1 MNKLLQ
7 LLADGRFHS
16 GQELGDALGV
26 SRGSVWKNIG
36 RIEEEYGIDLHRIRG
51 RGYRLA
57 GPLSLLDGFALQN
70 HLRSPKWS
78 LFLYPSV
85 DSTNAEALRLL
96 SAGAPPPFVV
106 LAEAQKAG
114 RGRRGRKWISPVA
127 QNLYYSLA
135 YRITGGF
142 QQLSGLSLVAGLAV
156 MVSLRNLGVR
166 QIGLK
171 WPNDIYAGGKKLAG
185 VLLELSGDPADVCH
199 VVIGVGINVNMVST
213 KEQIDQP
220 WTSLRTELGH
230 LVDRNSVATCLSDTL
245 HSYLQ
250 RHTDYG
256 FASIQE
262 EWEREHI
269 WQGRDC
275 VLSTASQQ
283 VYGRVVGIDEM
294 GGLRLEVDGVEKS
307 FNSGELSLR
316 LAP

>member
-7 LLADGRFHS
+7 LLGDGRFHS
-16 GQELGDALGV
+16 GQELGDVLGV

-36 RIEEEYGIDLHRIRG
+36 RIEEEYGIGLYRVRG

-57 GPLSLLDGFALQN
+57 EPLSLLDGSALQG
-70 HLRSPKWS
+70 HLLSPKWP

-96 SAGAPPPFVV
+96 SAGAQPPFVV
-106 LAEAQKAG
+106 LAETQRAG

-166 QIGLK
+166 QTGLK
-171 WPNDIYAGGKKLAG
+171 WPNDVYAGGRKLAG

-199 VVIGVGINVNMVST
+199 VVVGIGINVNMVST

-220 WTSLRTELGH
+220 WTSIRAELGY
-230 LVDRNSVATCLSDTL
+230 LIDRNLVVTCLSDIL

-256 FASIQE
+256 FASIRE

-294 GGLRLEVDGVEKS
+294 GGLRLKVDGVEKS

-316 LAP
+316 LVP

>member
-7 LLADGRFHS
+7 LLGDGRFHS
-16 GQELGDALGV
+16 GQELGDVLGV

-36 RIEEEYGIDLHRIRG
+36 RIEEEYGIDLYRVRG

-57 GPLSLLDGFALQN
+57 EPLSLLDGSALQG
-70 HLRSPKWS
+70 HLLSPKWP

-96 SAGAPPPFVV
+96 SAGAQPPFVV
-106 LAEAQKAG
+106 LAETQRAG

-166 QIGLK
+166 QTGLK
-171 WPNDIYAGGKKLAG
+171 WPNDVYAGAKKLAG

-199 VVIGVGINVNMVST
+199 VVVGIGINVNMVST

-220 WTSLRTELGH
+220 WTSIRAELGH
-230 LVDRNSVATCLSDTL
+230 LIDRNLVVTCLSDIL
-245 HSYLQ
+245 HRYLQ

-256 FASIQE
+256 FASIRE

-283 VYGRVVGIDEM
+283 VYGRVVGIDDM
-294 GGLRLEVDGVEKS
+294 GGLRLEVEGVEKS

-316 LAP
+316 LVP

>member
-1 MNKLLQ
+1 M
-7 LLADGRFHS
+7 
-16 GQELGDALGV
+16 
-26 SRGSVWKNIG
+26 
-36 RIEEEYGIDLHRIRG
+36 
-51 RGYRLA
+51 
-57 GPLSLLDGFALQN
+57 
-70 HLRSPKWS
+70 
-78 LFLYPSV
+78 

-96 SAGAPPPFVV
+96 SAGAQPPFVV
-106 LAEAQKAG
+106 LAETQRAG

-166 QIGLK
+166 QAGLK
-171 WPNDIYAGGKKLAG
+171 WPNDVYAGGKKLAG

-199 VVIGVGINVNMVST
+199 VVIGIGINVNMVST

-220 WTSLRTELGH
+220 WTSIRAELGH
-230 LVDRNSVATCLSDTL
+230 LIDRNLVVTCLSDIL
-245 HSYLQ
+245 NRYLQ

-256 FASIQE
+256 FASIRE

-316 LAP
+316 LVP